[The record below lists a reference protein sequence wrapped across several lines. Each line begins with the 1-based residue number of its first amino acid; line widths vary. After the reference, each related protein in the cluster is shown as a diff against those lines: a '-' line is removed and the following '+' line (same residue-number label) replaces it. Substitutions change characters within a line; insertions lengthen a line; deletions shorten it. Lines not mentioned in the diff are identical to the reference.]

1 MHSSNSSAA
10 MTPNP
15 EDKIQDIMD
24 DQPNDVT
31 VDHMENGT
39 KKRHG
44 LLIEWTGLTKTV
56 EISSESQGLGASFAK
71 KSSVSKRMILN
82 GLSGHAAPGKIL
94 GCMGPSGSG
103 KTSLLN
109 ILSGRSAH
117 QQGILS
123 VDHRPIRNND
133 KRWMAQVAYVKQ
145 QDIFFDHLTVRDQL
159 LYTALLRS
167 KTETDVD
174 WVLQTLRL
182 QKVAESSISTV
193 SGGERK
199 RVNIGTELLTDPS
212 VLLCDEPTSGL
223 DSTSAVLLIN
233 LLRTLAADHGKTVI
247 TTIHQPSSA
256 LFRSFDQILM
266 LSEGSV
272 VYFGT
277 PMHSLDF
284 LSEHGMACPPGYNA
298 ADHWMDLLVT
308 QDNDTLSAEKLVSAW
323 NHAEKSKANERDS
336 PKSVAGDLVAMFDDA
351 KASKYTT
358 SWWTQFKVL
367 THRALKNSR
376 SAIFTPLNLIKSFAL
391 GAVSGLV
398 WFQTDYTE
406 ANLNDIRSFFF
417 FTMTFWVF
425 DAMFTALTAFPS
437 ERKVILK
444 ERASQSY
451 RLSAYFLAKTTA
463 DAPVR
468 LILPLIYMI
477 VSFWMAQISNDVS
490 VFFGTMGVTLL
501 SVLSGEALGL
511 FIGAAVY
518 DLQRGLTIMT
528 VYTLFLML
536 MGGFFVE
543 DVPVFIAW
551 GKYLSPFKY
560 AFDSALRV
568 VFNKDFPC
576 DGSGALP
583 TLCDNQDAV
592 SPEAVL
598 EAMGVQGSLAF
609 NVGLLIVLSTV
620 PRYFAYVSLR
630 LKKEADR

>member
-1 MHSSNSSAA
+1 MTPKPQIDSQEMNPEAYGGMVDPDPVIENSS
-10 MTPNP
+10 
-15 EDKIQDIMD
+15 
-24 DQPNDVT
+24 
-31 VDHMENGT
+31 
-39 KKRHG
+39 KRQEG
-44 LLIEWTGLTKTV
+44 PLIEWSGLTKTV
-56 EISSESQGLGASFAK
+56 EISSESQGLSAAFTR
-71 KSSVSKRMILN
+71 KREVNRRKILK
-82 GLSGHAAPGKIL
+82 GLSGSAAPGQVL
-94 GCMGPSGSG
+94 ACMGPSGSG

-109 ILSGRSAH
+109 ILSGRSIH
-117 QQGILS
+117 EDGTLT
-123 VDHRPIRNND
+123 VNHRPIRNKD

-145 QDIFFDHLTVRDQL
+145 SDIFFDHLSVRDQF
-159 LYTALLRS
+159 LYTALLRRQAQGR
-167 KTETDVD
+167 VD

-182 QKVAESSISTV
+182 QKVADSPISTV

-223 DSTSAVLLIN
+223 DSTSAVLLVN
-233 LLRTLAADHGKTVI
+233 LLRTLAVDHGKTVI

-284 LSEHGMACPPGYNA
+284 LAEHGMACPPGYNA

-308 QDNDTLSAEKLVSAW
+308 QDRDLESAKKLVSAW
-323 NHAEKSKANERDS
+323 TNTEGSKCNGHDAARLQSNGEDG
-336 PKSVAGDLVAMFDDA
+336 PVFDTA
-351 KASKYTT
+351 KASKYKT

-398 WFQTDYTE
+398 WFRTDYTE

-437 ERKVILK
+437 EREVILK

-477 VSFWMAQISNDVS
+477 VSFWLAQISNDVA
-490 VFFGTMGVTLL
+490 VFFGTIGCTLL
-501 SVLSGEALGL
+501 SVMSGEALGL
-511 FIGAAVY
+511 LIGAAVY

-543 DVPVFIAW
+543 DVPVFLAW
-551 GKYLSPFKY
+551 GKFLSPFKY
-560 AFDSALRV
+560 AFDASLRV
-568 VFNKDFPC
+568 VFHRDFPC

-583 TLCDNQDAV
+583 ILCDDSQDV
-592 SPEAVL
+592 VPPEAVL
-598 EAMGVQGSLAF
+598 DAMGVHGSLAF

-620 PRYFAYVSLR
+620 PRYFAYLSLR